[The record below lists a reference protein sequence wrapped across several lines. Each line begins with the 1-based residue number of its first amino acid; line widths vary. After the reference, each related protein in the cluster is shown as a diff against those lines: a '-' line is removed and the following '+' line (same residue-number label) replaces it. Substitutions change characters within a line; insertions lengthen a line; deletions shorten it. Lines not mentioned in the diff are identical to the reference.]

1 MTAPDI
7 VTEIVEAVAA
17 ADGVDPTELDPLY
30 EYINP
35 EALVILAKQERGEW
49 SLTFQFSD
57 HQITVSHDSRILVD
71 GVAYSPDVSNSF
83 DA

>member
-1 MTAPDI
+1 MTDPDI

-35 EALVILAKQERGEW
+35 EALVILAKQERREW

-57 HQITVSHDSRILVD
+57 HQVTVSHDSRILVD